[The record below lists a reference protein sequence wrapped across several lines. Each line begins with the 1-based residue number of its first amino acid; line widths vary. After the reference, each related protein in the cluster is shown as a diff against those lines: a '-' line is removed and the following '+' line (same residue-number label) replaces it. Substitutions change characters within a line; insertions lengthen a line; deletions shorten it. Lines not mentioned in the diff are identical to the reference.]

1 MTNCHLKL
9 LPAEACAELL
19 GKRRRAGGTSWRW
32 ETLGMLRE
40 CEPECPSVWLAFL
53 ARLFSL
59 LLLGDW
65 QAKVMVSA
73 RNRPY
78 LKGRCPLQPPPPF
91 DTIPPPAN
99 GIKVAQCTPLLHQ
112 RDLPHLLLSWA
123 YGSVPLWRPSHL
135 KSAVSRWQDK
145 VSALLLTMIWSSGR
159 QCSASAK

>member
-19 GKRRRAGGTSWRW
+19 GKRGRAGGTSWRW

-40 CEPECPSVWLAFL
+40 CEPGAPPSGWLFL
-53 ARLFSL
+53 ARLFCL

-73 RNRPY
+73 RNRSY
-78 LKGRCPLQPPPPF
+78 LKGRSPLHPTPPP
-91 DTIPPPAN
+91 DTIPSAN

-123 YGSVPLWRPSHL
+123 HGSVPLWRPSHL

-159 QCSASAK
+159 ECSASAK

>member
-1 MTNCHLKL
+1 MTNRHLKL

-19 GKRRRAGGTSWRW
+19 GKKAPCWRHQLAVGSIRYAPGVRTGG
-32 ETLGMLRE
+32 
-40 CEPECPSVWLAFL
+40 PSVWLAFL

-78 LKGRCPLQPPPPF
+78 LKGRCPLPAPPPF
-91 DTIPPPAN
+91 DTIPSAN

-123 YGSVPLWRPSHL
+123 HGSVPLWRPSHL